1 MNTLERLRDK
11 ANSLPATPGVYL
23 MKNQA
28 GQVIYVGK
36 SKKLKHRVTG
46 YFSGHHHS
54 YKTER
59 MVSLVDDFDYILCDT
74 EIEALTLENVL
85 IKKHTP
91 KYNIKL
97 KDAKSYPYIKVSAGE
112 YPTLSVTRER
122 RADRARYYGPYQ
134 GTAQAYTAL
143 DTVRKIFAL
152 PGCKRH
158 FPEDIGRQRPC
169 LYADM
174 GRCSGLCT
182 GRVSAE
188 EYRADVRRAEAVL
201 DGHIRDAVDM
211 LTADM
216 QAAAEAEAFERAAM
230 LRDSILSLK
239 KLLEKQKVVADITV
253 CRDVFA
259 LYTDQTVGVLS
270 MLSVRDGAVVHKNE
284 FILSSAQLS
293 SEEDAMQLIVDHY
306 DAQQHLPPQVLLD
319 FPLCEDD
326 LSLLSEYLSLQ
337 AGHRVHTRTPERGDG
352 RKLCDLALENAK
364 EAARQYRL
372 SGEREDRHVRR
383 LAQLLALPDVPARIE
398 CYDISNIGKDVI
410 VGAMTVY
417 EDGKYKKSDYRLFTV
432 RSTCCP
438 DDYASMRE
446 VLTRRLSHLGDTTA
460 SLGAMPHL
468 ILLDGGDAHV
478 RVGKEVLSSLSLD
491 IPMIGMVKDDFHK
504 TRALTDG
511 YREISIAQET
521 DVYTFIYKLQEEVHR
536 FAITHAKKSKS
547 RSVTHSSLERIS
559 GIGPAKARAL
569 LSAMPLGKIRLA
581 STEELCAV
589 RGISQRDADAIRAYF
604 QSKKDGAKSKS
615 NKKV

>member
-1 MNTLERLRDK
+1 MNTLDRLRDK

-23 MKNQA
+23 MKDKD
-28 GQVIYVGK
+28 GRILYVGK
-36 SKKLKHRVTG
+36 SKKLKNRVTS
-46 YFSGHHHS
+46 YFSGNHHT
-54 YKTER
+54 YKTAR
-59 MVSLVDDFDYILCDT
+59 MVSLTEDFDYILCDT

-97 KDAKSYPYIKVSAGE
+97 KDAKSYPYIKVSSGE

-122 RADRARYYGPYQ
+122 RADRGRYYGPYQ

-152 PGCKRH
+152 PGCKRR
-158 FPEDIGRQRPC
+158 FPEDIGRDRPC
-169 LYADM
+169 LYLDM
-174 GRCSGLCT
+174 GRCNGLCT

-201 DGHIRDAVDM
+201 DGHVREAVNI

-216 QAAAEAEAFERAAM
+216 HRAAEAEAFERAAA
-230 LRDSILSLK
+230 LRDSIMSLK
-239 KLLEKQKVVADITV
+239 KLLEKQKVVADVTV

-270 MLSVRDGAVVHKNE
+270 MLAVRDGAVVHKNE

-293 SEEDAMQLIVDHY
+293 NEEDAMQLIVDYY
-306 DAQQHLPPQVLLD
+306 DTQQHLPPRVLLD
-319 FPLCEDD
+319 FPLSEED
-326 LSLLSEYLSLQ
+326 LSLLSEYLSLK
-337 AGHRVHTRTPERGDG
+337 ADHRVHARTPERGDG
-352 RKLCDLALENAK
+352 RRLCDLALENAQ

-383 LAQLLALPDVPARIE
+383 LAELLALPEIPRRIE

-410 VGAMTVY
+410 LGAMTVY
-417 EDGKYKKSDYRLFTV
+417 EDGKFKKSDYRLFNV
-432 RSTCCP
+432 RTTEGP

-446 VLTRRLSHLGDTTA
+446 VLSRRLSHIGDATA
-460 SLGAMPHL
+460 SLGTVPHL

-478 RVGKEVLSSLSLD
+478 HVGKEVLASLSLD
-491 IPMIGMVKDDFHK
+491 IPLIGMVKDDFHK

-511 YREISIAQET
+511 SQEISIAKET

-536 FAITHAKKSKS
+536 FAITNAKKDKS
-547 RSVTHSSLERIS
+547 RSIKHSSLENIS

-569 LSAMPLGKIRLA
+569 LAAMPLGKIRTA
-581 STEELCAV
+581 SAEELCAV
-589 RGISQRDADAIRAYF
+589 RGISQADAKAIHDYF
-604 QSKKDGAKSKS
+604 QTKKDGAKSKKS
-615 NKKV
+615 